1 MIPLYR
7 YFAREWE
14 EELDFS
20 DEMLYELYLNE
31 SKGIGSISRTNG
43 FAHGKKILSIT
54 VEMWKEDLW
63 ITLFPWELFEDPQ
76 LPDWWIISVFSI
88 DKK

>member
-1 MIPLYR
+1 MVPLYR
-7 YFAREWE
+7 HFAREWE

-20 DEMLYELYLNE
+20 DDMLYELYLNE